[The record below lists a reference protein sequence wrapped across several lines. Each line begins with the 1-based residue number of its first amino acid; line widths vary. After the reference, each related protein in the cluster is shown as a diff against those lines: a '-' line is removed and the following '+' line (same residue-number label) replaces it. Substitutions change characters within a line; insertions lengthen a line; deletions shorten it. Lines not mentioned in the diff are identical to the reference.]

1 MCYMTKSIGVIG
13 TNIALKSKTLG
24 TWILITLFVTM
35 PVSFSNKNWEGF
47 FEFFRLFDL
56 PHLVFDFSASCPSP
70 MKNRDFVLQSSWLQT
85 QKEYILINHS
95 VHHHLYPPRRGFARA
110 LSYLTGFL
118 IKPLGFK
125 SCEVG
130 YVTHVNPRGK
140 IPSVLT
146 NKVTSYVAPKMLRK
160 IHKACINYP
169 QWKSNHCPEQKYWL
183 NPEQMVSPRINLSD
197 VNDTFDFTL

>member
-1 MCYMTKSIGVIG
+1 
-13 TNIALKSKTLG
+13 
-24 TWILITLFVTM
+24 
-35 PVSFSNKNWEGF
+35 
-47 FEFFRLFDL
+47 
-56 PHLVFDFSASCPSP
+56 

-95 VHHHLYPPRRGFARA
+95 VHHHLYPPRRGFVRA

-160 IHKACINYP
+160 IHKACIHYP
-169 QWKSNHCPEQKYWL
+169 QWKSNHHPDQKYWL
-183 NPEQMVSPRINLSD
+183 NPEQLVSPRINLSD
-197 VNDTFDFTL
+197 VRHFEKHTGAKTYFLSRNS